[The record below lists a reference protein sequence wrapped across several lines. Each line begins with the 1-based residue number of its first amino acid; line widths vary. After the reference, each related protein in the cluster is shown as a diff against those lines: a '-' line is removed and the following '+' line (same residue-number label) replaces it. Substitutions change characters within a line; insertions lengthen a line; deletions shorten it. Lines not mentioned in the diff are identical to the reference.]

1 VAAVATACLVWWALP
16 AWSPSAPSASAV
28 DSAWEYEILL
38 SSDVSP
44 TADRDESQ
52 YLPDDYQA
60 IAAAFLGS

>member
-1 VAAVATACLVWWALP
+1 
-16 AWSPSAPSASAV
+16 V